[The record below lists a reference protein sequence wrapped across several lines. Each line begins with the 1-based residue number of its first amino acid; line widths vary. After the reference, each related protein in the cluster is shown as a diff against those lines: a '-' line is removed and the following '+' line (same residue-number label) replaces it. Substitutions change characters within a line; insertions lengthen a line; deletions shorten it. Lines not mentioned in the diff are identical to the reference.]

1 MNDRTDRV
9 TRHVDPDDPDAVDY
23 RLSDGEV
30 VRIKGVYARAWPWL
44 GVHAPIPVE
53 SMDEQA
59 VRIYRTATGESMEEV
74 S

>member
-1 MNDRTDRV
+1 MTDRTDRV

-23 RLSDGEV
+23 RLESGEV
-30 VRIKGVYARAWPWL
+30 VRIIGTFARAWPWL
-44 GVHAPIPVE
+44 GQHAPIPVE

-74 S
+74 N